1 MIKLCQELC
10 WTHMIRKIQSLALIS
25 SMKDEI
31 KNIPLE
37 MQTQDRQH
45 GMWTRIEI
53 LMNNKISVFPTGQLM
68 TALKKMGFLA
78 NSLNNLV
85 IIQWGALKQLL
96 RKFLWLIFHSKEKW
110 DHRKPKYISTGKWL
124 YLPFFPLV

>member
-1 MIKLCQELC
+1 
-10 WTHMIRKIQSLALIS
+10 
-25 SMKDEI
+25 MKT

-37 MQTQDRQH
+37 MQTQDRHH

-68 TALKKMGFLA
+68 RALKKMGFLA

-85 IIQWGALKQLL
+85 IIEWGAVKQLL

-110 DHRKPKYISTGKWL
+110 DHKKAKYISTGKWL
-124 YLPFFPLV
+124 YLPFFPFSLELRCLFMQGKKAKPFTEFPCLLFLI